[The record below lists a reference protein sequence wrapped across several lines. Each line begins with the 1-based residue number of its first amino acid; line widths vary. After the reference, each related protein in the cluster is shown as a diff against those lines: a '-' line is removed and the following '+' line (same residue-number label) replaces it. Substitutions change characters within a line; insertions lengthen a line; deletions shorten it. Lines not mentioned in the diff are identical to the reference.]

1 MSAVASCPKCGS
13 GNIFFDAK
21 TGMYECFSCHHK
33 WPKEGVELPAPGTG
47 LETGMDGPRR
57 GGERRSYEERRGRH
71 AIMQELERFVEKAI
85 DEEMD
90 DAEKYNEMADKLRRL
105 ETDEANEFA
114 DKLEE
119 IAADENKHRETLTWI
134 YTELIP

>member
-1 MSAVASCPKCGS
+1 MSIVVSCPECGS
-13 GNIFFDAK
+13 RNIFFDSE
-21 TGMYECFSCHHK
+21 TGEYTCYSCRHK
-33 WPKEGVELPAPGTG
+33 WRKGEEKLPAPGAE
-47 LETGMDGPRR
+47 LEIEGP
-57 GGERRSYEERRGRH
+57 YEERRGRH
-71 AIMQELERFVEKAI
+71 AVMRELERFVEKAI
-85 DEEMD
+85 NEEMD

-114 DKLEE
+114 DKLEQ